1 MGREQDWKEIE
12 KTQLNYE
19 QGLKD
24 QYKGI
29 DIVKISKENRKTIHK
44 IKKINAKADKLV
56 RALLIW
62 YVIFLILLIIFGTHI
77 YIMYLNNIKNRVNI
91 DFIADLKD
99 CYGINAKVIE
109 KDIDKSENG
118 KYVLKSKEKKPI
130 EFIVIKKFGSYTFDY
145 FDRTLKEEYEKSSDE
160 IKKTFEPH
168 EKYNVNGE
176 FKYNLNA
183 NASSLSDIDNIVHKY
198 IQMRDNAGKHFGYNW
213 NVNIN
218 FDGMT
223 EKIWSMGSNEDE
235 ESISRR
241 VKCEYVVAKVKG
253 GDNTKFTDEEI
264 TRYYKPYSLKVFI
277 NGKEVYTTIM
287 NQQVQ
292 QTALYSYSEE
302 DYTMPISALGEIEE
316 IQITYNKYSTP
327 LELTFKDKTYKIG
340 GSTVDLEN
348 STIPT
353 YVEVQTLKQII
364 GAKLEFNYKEQT
376 LNIVVK

>member
-12 KTQLNYE
+12 KAQLNYE
-19 QGLKD
+19 QGIKA

-62 YVIFLILLIIFGTHI
+62 YVIFLILLIIFGIHI

-109 KDIDKSENG
+109 KDIDKSGNG

-130 EFIVIKKFGSYTFDY
+130 EFIVIKEFGSYTFDY

-168 EKYNVNGE
+168 EEYNVNGE
-176 FKYNLNA
+176 FKYNLNS

-198 IQMRDNAGKHFGYNW
+198 VQMRDNAGKHFGYDW

-235 ESISRR
+235 ESINRR
-241 VKCEYVVAKVKG
+241 IKCEYVVSKIDG
-253 GDNTKFTDEEI
+253 GDNTKFTAEEI

-277 NGKEVYTTIM
+277 NGKKVYITIM

-316 IQITYNKYSTP
+316 IQIIYDRYSTP

-364 GAKLEFNYKEQT
+364 GAKLEFNYKEQK

>member
-29 DIVKISKENRKTIHK
+29 DIIKISKENRKTIHK

-62 YVIFLILLIIFGTHI
+62 YVIFLILLIIFGIHI

-109 KDIDKSENG
+109 KDIDKSGNG

-130 EFIVIKKFGSYTFDY
+130 EFIVIKEFGSYTFDY

-168 EKYNVNGE
+168 EEYNVNGK
-176 FKYNLNA
+176 FKYNLNS
-183 NASSLSDIDNIVHKY
+183 NASSLYDIDNIVHKY
-198 IQMRDNAGKHFGYNW
+198 VQMRDNAGKHFGYDW

-235 ESISRR
+235 ESINRR
-241 VKCEYVVAKVKG
+241 IKCEYVVSKIDG
-253 GDNTKFTDEEI
+253 GDNTKFTAEEI

-277 NGKEVYTTIM
+277 NGKEVYITIM

-316 IQITYNKYSTP
+316 IQIIYDRYSTP

-364 GAKLEFNYKEQT
+364 GAKLEFNYKEQK

>member
-109 KDIDKSENG
+109 KDIDKSGNG

-145 FDRTLKEEYEKSSDE
+145 FDRILKEEYEKSSDE

-168 EKYNVNGE
+168 EEYNVNGE
-176 FKYNLNA
+176 FEYNLNA

-198 IQMRDNAGKHFGYNW
+198 VQMRDNAGKHFGYNW

-241 VKCEYVVAKVKG
+241 VKCEYVVAKVNG

-277 NGKEVYTTIM
+277 NGKEVYITIM

-316 IQITYNKYSTP
+316 VQITYDKYSTP

>member
-1 MGREQDWKEIE
+1 MGRKQDWKEIE
-12 KTQLNYE
+12 KAQLNYE
-19 QGLKD
+19 QGIKD

-77 YIMYLNNIKNRVNI
+77 YIMYLNNIQNRVNI

-109 KDIDKSENG
+109 KDIDKSGNG

-130 EFIVIKKFGSYTFDY
+130 EFIVIKEFGSYTFDY

-168 EKYNVNGE
+168 EEYNVNGE
-176 FKYNLNA
+176 FKYNLNS

-198 IQMRDNAGKHFGYNW
+198 VQMRDNAGKHFGYDW

-235 ESISRR
+235 ESINRR
-241 VKCEYVVAKVKG
+241 IKCEYVVSKIDG
-253 GDNTKFTDEEI
+253 GDNTKFTAEEI

-302 DYTMPISALGEIEE
+302 DYTMPISALGEIEVV
-316 IQITYNKYSTP
+316 QITYNKYSMP

-364 GAKLEFNYKEQT
+364 GAKLEFNYKEQK

>member
-24 QYKGI
+24 QYKG
-29 DIVKISKENRKTIHK
+29 KENRKTIHK

-77 YIMYLNNIKNRVNI
+77 YIMYLNNIQNRVNI

-109 KDIDKSENG
+109 KDIDKSGNG

-145 FDRTLKEEYEKSSDE
+145 FDRILKCEYENSSND
-160 IKKTFEPH
+160 IKQTFETH
-168 EKYNVNGE
+168 EEYNVNGE
-176 FKYNLNA
+176 FEYNLNA

-198 IQMRDNAGKHFGYNW
+198 VQMRDNAGKHFGYNW

-235 ESISRR
+235 ESIARR
-241 VKCEYVVAKVKG
+241 VKCEYVVAKVNG
-253 GDNTKFTDEEI
+253 GDNTKFTAEEI

-302 DYTMPISALGEIEE
+302 DYTMPISALGEIEVV
-316 IQITYNKYSTP
+316 QITYNKYSMP

-364 GAKLEFNYKEQT
+364 GAKLEFNYKEQK

>member
-160 IKKTFEPH
+160 IKKTFESH

-241 VKCEYVVAKVKG
+241 VKCEYVVAKVNG

>member
-29 DIVKISKENRKTIHK
+29 DIIKISKENRKTIHK

-99 CYGINAKVIE
+99 CYGINAKVIK
-109 KDIDKSENG
+109 KDVDKSENG

-168 EKYNVNGE
+168 EEYNVNGG
-176 FKYNLNA
+176 FKYNLNS

-198 IQMRDNAGKHFGYNW
+198 VQMRDNAGKHFGYNW

-235 ESISRR
+235 ESIARR
-241 VKCEYVVAKVKG
+241 VKCEYVVAKVNG
-253 GDNTKFTDEEI
+253 GDNTKFTAEEI

-302 DYTMPISALGEIEE
+302 DYTMPISALGEIEQV
-316 IQITYNKYSTP
+316 QITYNKYSMP

-364 GAKLEFNYKEQT
+364 GAKLEFNYKEQK

>member
-109 KDIDKSENG
+109 KDIDKSGNG

-145 FDRTLKEEYEKSSDE
+145 FDRILKCEYENSSND
-160 IKKTFEPH
+160 IKQTFEPH
-168 EKYNVNGE
+168 EEYNVNGE
-176 FKYNLNA
+176 FEYNLNA

-198 IQMRDNAGKHFGYNW
+198 VQMRDNAGKHFGYDW

-241 VKCEYVVAKVKG
+241 VKCEYVVAKVNG

>member
-241 VKCEYVVAKVKG
+241 VKCEYVVAKVNG

-302 DYTMPISALGEIEE
+302 DYTMPISALGEIEQV
-316 IQITYNKYSTP
+316 QITYNKYSTP

>member
-1 MGREQDWKEIE
+1 MGRKQDWKEIE
-12 KTQLNYE
+12 KAQLNYE
-19 QGLKD
+19 QGIKD

-62 YVIFLILLIIFGTHI
+62 YVIFLILLIIFGIHI

-109 KDIDKSENG
+109 KDIDKSGNG

-130 EFIVIKKFGSYTFDY
+130 EFIVIKEFGSYTFDY

-168 EKYNVNGE
+168 EEYNVNGE
-176 FKYNLNA
+176 FKYNLNS

-198 IQMRDNAGKHFGYNW
+198 VQMRDNAGKHFGYDW

-235 ESISRR
+235 ESINRR
-241 VKCEYVVAKVKG
+241 IKCEYVVSKIDG
-253 GDNTKFTDEEI
+253 GDNTKFTAEEI

-277 NGKEVYTTIM
+277 NGKEVYITIM

-302 DYTMPISALGEIEE
+302 DYTMPISALEDIEGV
-316 IQITYNKYSTP
+316 QITYDKYSTP

-364 GAKLEFNYKEQT
+364 GAKLEFNYKEQK

>member
-29 DIVKISKENRKTIHK
+29 DIIKISKENRKTIHK

-235 ESISRR
+235 ESIARR
-241 VKCEYVVAKVKG
+241 VKCEYVVAKVNG
-253 GDNTKFTDEEI
+253 GDNTKFTAEEI

-302 DYTMPISALGEIEE
+302 DYTMPISALGEIEVV
-316 IQITYNKYSTP
+316 QITYNKYSMP